1 MVRVFFLLGCLTSC
15 RVAVLGFRGNRQG
28 PVTAMKQRLTGHSTA
43 CMSLSTVSDSDDT
56 SPNDSPKPWF
66 SAGLPFSCS
75 MCGNCCSGSS
85 GSVRFTDSE
94 ADTMAAQLQITTED
108 FYSKYTRRRGRSS
121 KAYFELKE
129 VRTLSGAMDC
139 IFLDRE
145 KIRGKAIC
153 SLYGA
158 RPNQCRTWPFWPELL
173 ENEAAWKNAKLGPEG
188 CPGIGKGTVVPYEE
202 IIRQRDLPVS

>member
-1 MVRVFFLLGCLTSC
+1 MVRIFFLIGCFTSC
-15 RVAVLGFRGNRQG
+15 RVAVLGLRGHRLSH
-28 PVTAMKQRLTGHSTA
+28 TAAIKQRLTGIS
-43 CMSLSTVSDSDDT
+43 SPIVSPLTVSAVADS
-56 SPNDSPKPWF
+56 SLNELSKPWF

-94 ADTMAAQLQITTED
+94 ADIMAAQLQITTDD
-108 FYSKYTRRRGRSS
+108 FYSKYTRRRGRGT

-129 VRTLSGAMDC
+129 TRTVSGAMDC
-139 IFLDRE
+139 IFLDRD

-173 ENEAAWKNAKLGPEG
+173 ENETAWKNAKLGPEG

-202 IIRQRDLPVS
+202 IIRQRDLPVA